1 MVFAMTDLYAL
12 YGDEIAPVLIGD
24 DLGSLVELADRVL
37 EAEA

>member
-1 MVFAMTDLYAL
+1 MSDPFAL

-37 EAEA
+37 AAE